1 MSALPLEVRAAA
13 AVVLLVSIVR
23 AFRGP
28 SAEEPR
34 PVLARRLVFA
44 ACALQA
50 ATVPAIIAGWS
61 VVAATLAALGVEAAC
76 FALWL
81 GLSDEPPDDDGGD
94 GDDDAPPP
102 EEPSPDI
109 DWDAFDRAR
118 GAWDRPRIG
127 A

>member
-1 MSALPLEVRAAA
+1 MSALPFEVRAAA

-28 SAEEPR
+28 PAEQPR
-34 PVLARRLVFA
+34 PALARKLVIT
-44 ACALQA
+44 ACILQA
-50 ATVPAIIAGWS
+50 ATVPAIVMGSSIA
-61 VVAATLAALGVEAAC
+61 AAVLAALGVEAAC
-76 FALWL
+76 LALWL
-81 GLSDEPPDDDGGD
+81 GLSDEPPDDGG

-118 GAWDRPRIG
+118 RAWDRPPVG
-127 A
+127 G

>member
-28 SAEEPR
+28 PAEVPR
-34 PVLARRLVFA
+34 PAAARRLVVA
-44 ACALQA
+44 ACILQA

-61 VVAATLAALGVEAAC
+61 VVAAALAALGVEAAC

-81 GLSDEPPDDDGGD
+81 GLSDEPPDDGGD

-118 GAWDRPRIG
+118 RSWDRPPVG

>member
-28 SAEEPR
+28 PAEVPR
-34 PVLARRLVFA
+34 PVLARRLVFV

-50 ATVPAIIAGWS
+50 ATVPVIIAGWS
-61 VVAATLAALGVEAAC
+61 IPAAALAALGVEAAC

-81 GLSDEPPDDDGGD
+81 GLSDEPPDDGE

-102 EEPSPDI
+102 EEPSPDV

-118 GAWDRPRIG
+118 RSWDRPRIG
-127 A
+127 V